1 MTTVAILLLLLAWAG
16 IGYTVFAA
24 LIVGRFDAAPQPP
37 AVAAE
42 PVTLLKPLY
51 GAEPKLTENLA
62 SFLDQEWDAPIE
74 MVAGVQRADD
84 PAIAVARSLGPA
96 VRPVVDPTPHGANA
110 KVGNLINMMAAARH
124 DLIVLS
130 DSDMAAPRDYLAR
143 VAAALAQPGVG
154 AVSLLY
160 RGRGDAGFWSDLAG
174 MAISYHFL
182 PSVLVA
188 RLGGKHEPCMGSTIA
203 LRRDTLDRIG
213 GFARFADTLADDAAI
228 GAAVNAIGLHVAC
241 PRLVVTHGCVEASLR
256 DLMRHELRWAA
267 TVKGVDPRGYIGL
280 GVTYPVAWAM
290 LALPFAPVQALVTL
304 TAAIAARLFL
314 MARVDRLAGSRSGQ
328 KRWLVLRDCLSFAV
342 FILSFSVRSVDWRGV
357 RLNMDRDGRTIR
369 TQGVENL

>member
-1 MTTVAILLLLLAWAG
+1 MTIVAIPLLLLAWAG
-16 IGYTVFAA
+16 IGYTIFAA
-24 LIVGRFDAAPQPP
+24 IIVGRFDRASQPP
-37 AVAAE
+37 AATAE

-51 GAEPKLTENLA
+51 GAEPQLATNLA
-62 SFLDQEWDAPIE
+62 SFLDQDWDAPIE
-74 MVAGVQRADD
+74 MIAGVQRADD
-84 PAIAVARSLGPA
+84 PATAIASALGPA
-96 VRPVVDPTPHGANA
+96 VHVVVDATPHGANA
-110 KVGNLINMMAAARH
+110 KVGNLINMMTAARH

-160 RGRGDAGFWSDLAG
+160 RGRGDAGFWSELAG
-174 MAISYHFL
+174 MAISYNFL

-188 RLGGKHEPCMGSTIA
+188 RLGGKREPCMGSTIA
-203 LRRDTLDRIG
+203 LRRSTLDRIG
-213 GFARFADTLADDAAI
+213 GFDRFADTLADDAAI
-228 GAAVNAIGLHVAC
+228 GEAVNALGLHVAC
-241 PRLVVTHGCVEASLR
+241 PNLVVTHGCVEASLS

-280 GVTYPVAWAM
+280 GVTYPVPWAI

-304 TAAIAARLFL
+304 AAAIAARVFL
-314 MARVDRLAGSRSGQ
+314 VARVDRLAGVSGGW
-328 KRWLVLRDCLSFAV
+328 KAWLVLRDCLSFAV

-369 TQGVENL
+369 SQGVENL